1 MRYIEHE
8 RQKLNCILLSLQLM
22 PHVQG
27 IEVDQDGDNL
37 TWQMP
42 VSLFHL
48 LSYNIKLCIGR
59 FKTKTN
65 SSVCTSIVCIN
76 HACISTG
83 SCSNYSIS
91 LLTYCRLVSEKKLTV
106 IHCLFQVCYKDREWW
121 LIMQD
126 GDNLTRQMLVSLFQS
141 LSYNIEHYVTRC

>member
-1 MRYIEHE
+1 
-8 RQKLNCILLSLQLM
+8 M

-27 IEVDQDGDNL
+27 MEVDQDGDNL

-91 LLTYCRLVSEKKLTV
+91 LLTYCRLVSENKLTV
-106 IHCLFQVCYKDREWW
+106 I
-121 LIMQD
+121 
-126 GDNLTRQMLVSLFQS
+126 S
-141 LSYNIEHYVTRC
+141 LSLSGIPHGQRMVVNHAGWR